1 MQLEVYS
8 GRVSEQMRSESCGP
22 SEQHLCL
29 DEPSFALEILGR
41 VAERWSIFVVASLG
55 QSPKRFVEL
64 RRAVGRVSSRM
75 LTITLR
81 KLERDGLVTRTD
93 NFTTPRRVEYELTP
107 LGRTLLANISAL
119 ATWADAHRGE
129 ILRARDGYDRKQAI
143 RVPGPDVADL

>member
-1 MQLEVYS
+1 MQLQVVS
-8 GRVSEQMRSESCGP
+8 GRASEPVRPEGCGP
-22 SEQHLCL
+22 SEQQLRL

-107 LGRTLLANISAL
+107 LGQTLLASISAL
-119 ATWADAHRGE
+119 ATWAEAHRAQ
-129 ILRARDGYDRKQAI
+129 ILQARDGYDRKLGVEVATP
-143 RVPGPDVADL
+143 RVAEI